1 MRELTEFFAW
11 WLEKFM
17 IYEEIGFL
25 FNPDYHYTCFFFGLY
40 KESQNYLKHWSL
52 FTFIELYPIGI

>member
-1 MRELTEFFAW
+1 
-11 WLEKFM
+11 M

-40 KESQNYLKHWSL
+40 KESQNYLKH
-52 FTFIELYPIGI
+52 